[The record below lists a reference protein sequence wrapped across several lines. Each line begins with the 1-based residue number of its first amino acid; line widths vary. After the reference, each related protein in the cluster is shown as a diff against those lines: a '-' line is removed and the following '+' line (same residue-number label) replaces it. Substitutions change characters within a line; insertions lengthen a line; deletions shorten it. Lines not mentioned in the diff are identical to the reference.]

1 MVSCKVAEVLTEKD
15 ISVIFAIDAK
25 VYPLYEKLAAFLPSA
40 AVGTLTDSSTNIVN
54 LLRENYDKIANRA
67 ELLLSYDTDALEVS
81 PFSVPENAHFKL
93 ARETRYR

>member
-1 MVSCKVAEVLTEKD
+1 MTETD

-67 ELLLSYDTDALEVS
+67 ELMLSYDTDALKVRLKYS
-81 PFSVPENAHFKL
+81 HRNPCIPLPSFQPDFLLKHAI
-93 ARETRYR
+93 